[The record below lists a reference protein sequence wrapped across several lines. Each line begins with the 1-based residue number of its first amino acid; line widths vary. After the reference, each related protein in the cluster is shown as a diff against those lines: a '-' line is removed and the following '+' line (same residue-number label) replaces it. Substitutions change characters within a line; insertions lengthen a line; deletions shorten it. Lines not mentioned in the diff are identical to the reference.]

1 MARNYNNKNRNNN
14 NNSNVTHLA
23 IFLAV
28 TGLLID
34 AAEAH
39 VKVPRNPKP

>member
-1 MARNYNNKNRNNN
+1 MARNYNNNNNRKN
-14 NNSNVTHLA
+14 NNSNVTYLA